1 MPGSLDLATIET
13 ITARSRVPVN
23 VLAGARYSRSS
34 LAEAGVARISTG
46 SLLYRAAM
54 SQALGSLQVLADDRP
69 AETANVL
76 SYQAFTELGR
86 VSDRSRPGGR

>member
-1 MPGSLDLATIET
+1 M
-13 ITARSRVPVN
+13 N
-23 VLAGARYSRSS
+23 AGQPAVFEVRPRR
-34 LAEAGVARISTG
+34 GGRGRISTG

-76 SYQAFTELGR
+76 SYQAFTELG
-86 VSDRSRPGGR
+86 